1 MPISEFA
8 KKRNEVLFHSTKK
21 GSLTFAVVMLQ
32 KTMKY
37 FGLVSI
43 KRYVISHRLLPNY
56 EKRPFLGCHYTDIRQ
71 IYDCTLP
78 LGNGKIERRIDLLHF
93 P

>member
-8 KKRNEVLFHSTKK
+8 KNAMKFSFHSTKK
-21 GSLTFAVVMLQ
+21 GFLTFAVVMLQ

-56 EKRPFLGCHYTDIRQ
+56 EKRPFLGCHYTDIPQ

-78 LGNGKIERRIDLLHF
+78 PENGKTKARRATSTGL
-93 P
+93 